1 MQNSEVI
8 LYNLSKHA
16 KSKQYKFKRI
26 YRLLYNKD
34 LYYKAIAKIYK
45 NKGSG
50 TKGITNETIDGFGEE
65 KIEKLIESLKEEKY
79 QPKPVRRV
87 YIPKKNGKLR
97 PLGIPSM
104 SDRIIQEICRMIID
118 TIYEPTFSEHSHGF
132 RENKSCHSALHEIN
146 LHFTGINWFIE
157 GDIEGYFDNIN
168 HHVLIN
174 ILRKRIEDEKF
185 IRLIWKFLR
194 AGYMEDW
201 KYNKTY
207 SGTPQGGIISP
218 ILANVYL
225 NELDEFIENEI
236 KPNYNIGKA
245 KDKKRNSEYRKY
257 EMRNERLKKKI
268 NNENDGI
275 KRNEMIKQYKENKK
289 ILLTL
294 PYYESHSKNHK
305 SLKYVRYADD
315 FLIGVIGSK
324 KDCIEIKNKIKE
336 FLEKNLE
343 INLSEDKTL
352 ITHCL
357 DNANFLGYDIC
368 ISNNLSAK
376 KDKNGITKRVY
387 NRIVKLKIPKGTI
400 EKIISRNKM
409 VKDINA
415 NKWDI
420 IHRPELEGLSDLEII
435 STYNSELRGIY
446 NYYCMAENVSNKMW
460 QLRYVMEYSCLKTL
474 AGKYRCTIGKIKK
487 KFNIKGDWGIKYESK
502 EGIKYCTFYKGF
514 KRDKNPHFRRNIDVK
529 PNNYI
534 YQCTTELEKRLKA
547 KECEL
552 CGKKEDTKFELH
564 HINKVKNL
572 KGKAFWEK
580 IMIAKKRK
588 TLIVCKECHKKIHGK
603 R

>member
-16 KSKQYKFKRI
+16 KTKQYKFKRL

-65 KIEKLIESLKEEKY
+65 KIENLIEQLKDEKY
-79 QPKPVRRV
+79 QPKPVKRV

-118 TIYEPTFSEHSHGF
+118 TIYEPTFSKHSHGF
-132 RENKSCHSALHEIN
+132 RENKSCHSALHEIDLN
-146 LHFTGINWFIE
+146 FRSINWFIE

-168 HHVLIN
+168 HQILID
-174 ILRKRIEDEKF
+174 ILRKKIEDEKF

-201 KYNKTY
+201 KFNKTY

-218 ILANVYL
+218 ILANIYL

-236 KPNYNIGKA
+236 KPKFNIGKP

-268 NNENDGI
+268 NIENDKI

-289 ILLTL
+289 IMLKL
-294 PYYESHSKNHK
+294 PYYESHSENHK
-305 SLKYVRYADD
+305 SIKYVRYADD

-336 FLEKNLE
+336 FLENNLE

-357 DNANFLGYDIC
+357 KNAKFLGYDIC
-368 ISNNLSAK
+368 ISNSLDTK
-376 KDKNGITKRVY
+376 RDKNGVTKRMY
-387 NRIVKLKIPKGTI
+387 NRSIKLKIPKGTI
-400 EKIISRNKM
+400 EKIITKNKM

-415 NKWDI
+415 DKWHI

-446 NYYCMAENVSNKMW
+446 NYYCMAENVSDKMW

-474 AGKYRCTIGKIKK
+474 AGKYSCTIPKIKK
-487 KFNIKGDWGIKYESK
+487 KFNIEGNWGIKYENK
-502 EGIKYCTFYKGF
+502 EGIKYTTFYKGF
-514 KRDKNPHFRRNIDVK
+514 KRDRNPYHTRNIDIK

-534 YQCTTELEKRLKA
+534 YQCTTELENRLKA

-552 CGKKEDTKFELH
+552 CGKNEDTKFELH
-564 HINKVKNL
+564 HVNKVKNL

-588 TLIVCKECHKKIHGK
+588 TLIVCTECHKKIHGK